1 MLGGVQRTGW
11 ERVPPAERTVEDRTA
26 AVIRVAVIAVV
37 GLALVLGPQL
47 ARGRVV
53 PLAVLVTAAFGYAL
67 VVAVAEMRGRPLL
80 PAWSTTSLDGALAL
94 VACAFTGGAES
105 ILVAVLP
112 LVVIAAAVRGGAV
125 AGRFT
130 ALVAGAG
137 FTLGAVLAS
146 DADVPLVDRWLAGA
160 WWTGFLMAAAVL
172 VGVLVR
178 MLERQLDAAALS
190 RARVS
195 AEREALQEERD
206 LRARLLAA
214 QQARLDGVRVVLHEF
229 RTPVAS
235 LTALTADLAA
245 GRLSVPS
252 QQVATRLLAEHAVHL
267 RDMLDGLADVAVTEG
282 SPIGRVRERTV
293 PLAELADAVLDAAAV
308 PPARRAP
315 RIEPDGAAVRCDPQR
330 LRRVLTN
337 LVENAVKYAPVGPIE
352 LRCASTVTSTR
363 FTVTDGGPGIPV
375 QDQERVFERFVQLDQ
390 SSTRRQGGTG
400 LGLHLCRNVT
410 ALLGGSLSVR
420 DRGDGLQ
427 GAVFELTIPHLA
439 PTHDELARPTHDRH
453 HDGDRAAAPV
463 VC

>member
-1 MLGGVQRTGW
+1 MQRTGW

-37 GLALVLGPQL
+37 GLALALGPQL
-47 ARGRVV
+47 ARGRVG
-53 PLAVLVTAAFGYAL
+53 PLAVLVGAAFGYA
-67 VVAVAEMRGRPLL
+67 VVLAVAEVRGRPLL
-80 PAWSTTSLDGALAL
+80 PAWSTTTLDGVLAL

-112 LVVIAAAVRGGAV
+112 LVVIAAAVRGGV
-125 AGRFT
+125 VVGRLA

-137 FTLGAVLAS
+137 FTLGAVLGS
-146 DADVPLVDRWLAGA
+146 DADVPLADRWLAGA

-190 RARVS
+190 RARVL

-206 LRARLLAA
+206 LRARLLTA

-245 GRLSVPS
+245 GRLSAPS
-252 QQVATRLLAEHAVHL
+252 QRVATRLLAEHAIHL

-315 RIEPDGAAVRCDPQR
+315 RIEPPGAAVRCDPQR

-337 LVENAVKYAPVGPIE
+337 LVENAARHSGDAPVELE
-352 LRCASTVTSTR
+352 LRHAAGRLVA
-363 FTVTDGGPGIPV
+363 
-375 QDQERVFERFVQLDQ
+375 E
-390 SSTRRQGGTG
+390 
-400 LGLHLCRNVT
+400 
-410 ALLGGSLSVR
+410 VR
-420 DRGDGLQ
+420 DRGPGLPPGQEGVVTAKGVALGERRGTAGLGLWIVEALVAAMDG
-427 GAVFELTIPHLA
+427 ELSLRPRDDGGLVA
-439 PTHDELARPTHDRH
+439 RLELPLPSAH
-453 HDGDRAAAPV
+453 
-463 VC
+463 